1 MYSTRTFALRI
12 LLVCLISPIAV
23 AQVYTI
29 TDLGPISPTAIN
41 TWGQVVGNL
50 NGHAF
55 IWTRAKGLRDLG
67 ILPSGTFSRAAAIND
82 LGAVAGTADG
92 PGIATSS
99 SFGSYQCSNLIQPF
113 VWTRTDGFRAPPS
126 VPDPWPSDTF
136 PACGFSVSA
145 TGMNAFGQVVGRDG
159 PGGDNFD
166 WGFLWTSADGIV
178 LLGSSWR
185 PTSVNG
191 ISNTGLMVGQDGNIG
206 SVGLGHAT
214 SWNNGTTTDLATL
227 DGSTNNSSAK
237 GVNDVGQGVGWST
250 TTPIS
255 FPYDGACDGDQGS
268 GCPVHAVLWTA
279 GGAIRD
285 LGTLPGDTNSVA
297 TKINFFGQA
306 IGSSGNTF
314 VFHEGLNPD
323 LAHEVL
329 GRPFIWSE
337 DSGMRDLNTLIRG
350 NSGWVLSSA
359 TDINIWGQIVGQ
371 GTLNGKP
378 HGFLLTPRVFF
389 KF

>member
-145 TGMNAFGQVVGRDG
+145 TGMN
-159 PGGDNFD
+159 
-166 WGFLWTSADGIV
+166 
-178 LLGSSWR
+178 
-185 PTSVNG
+185 
-191 ISNTGLMVGQDGNIG
+191 SNTGLMVGQDGNIG

-237 GVNDVGQGVGWST
+237 GVNDVGQVVGWST